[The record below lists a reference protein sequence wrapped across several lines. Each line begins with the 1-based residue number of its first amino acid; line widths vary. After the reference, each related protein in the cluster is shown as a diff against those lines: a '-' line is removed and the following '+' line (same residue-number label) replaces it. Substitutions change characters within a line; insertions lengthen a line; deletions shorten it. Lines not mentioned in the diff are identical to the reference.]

1 MRCQGGKMRIQA
13 RLLLSQES
21 FSLEKKPTIWLRG
34 CCGELWWSSVVVEEG
49 GGVWTRRK

>member
-1 MRCQGGKMRIQA
+1 MQA

-34 CCGELWWSSVVVEEG
+34 WGGGLLLSVVVGG